1 LLVTEVRY
9 VFYLLAEQ
17 DKGLESLSHVI
28 TRQKQ
33 MAIDIGDE
41 VDSQNG
47 KTITQ
52 VFFLSEVCLFVNIQ
66 LNLVMLMSNGL

>member
-1 LLVTEVRY
+1 M
-9 VFYLLAEQ
+9 
-17 DKGLESLSHVI
+17 SHVL

-52 VFFLSEVCLFVNIQ
+52 VFF
-66 LNLVMLMSNGL
+66 

>member
-1 LLVTEVRY
+1 M
-9 VFYLLAEQ
+9 
-17 DKGLESLSHVI
+17 SHVL

-52 VFFLSEVCLFVNIQ
+52 DFF
-66 LNLVMLMSNGL
+66 

>member
-1 LLVTEVRY
+1 
-9 VFYLLAEQ
+9 
-17 DKGLESLSHVI
+17 
-28 TRQKQ
+28 

-66 LNLVMLMSNGL
+66 LNLVMLMSNGLMNFLCIRHSGYLSY